1 MLWEVLEIGEVFR
14 RDTTYQ
20 TPIKTYYINILYLI
34 LHNTD
39 RLCIPSEMEGQ
50 TPAANHTEAEAQ
62 NTVHR
67 GHYKDKGIAVFT
79 SGGDAQG
86 INQ

>member
-1 MLWEVLEIGEVFR
+1 
-14 RDTTYQ
+14 
-20 TPIKTYYINILYLI
+20 
-34 LHNTD
+34 
-39 RLCIPSEMEGQ
+39 MEGQ

-86 INQ
+86 IKQ

>member
-1 MLWEVLEIGEVFR
+1 
-14 RDTTYQ
+14 
-20 TPIKTYYINILYLI
+20 
-34 LHNTD
+34 
-39 RLCIPSEMEGQ
+39 MEGQ
-50 TPAANHTEAEAQ
+50 KTAVNQTEAEAQ

-86 INQ
+86 II

>member
-1 MLWEVLEIGEVFR
+1 
-14 RDTTYQ
+14 
-20 TPIKTYYINILYLI
+20 
-34 LHNTD
+34 
-39 RLCIPSEMEGQ
+39 MEGQ
-50 TPAANHTEAEAQ
+50 KTALNHTEAEAQ

-86 INQ
+86 IVLPEFFELLLILYSFLK